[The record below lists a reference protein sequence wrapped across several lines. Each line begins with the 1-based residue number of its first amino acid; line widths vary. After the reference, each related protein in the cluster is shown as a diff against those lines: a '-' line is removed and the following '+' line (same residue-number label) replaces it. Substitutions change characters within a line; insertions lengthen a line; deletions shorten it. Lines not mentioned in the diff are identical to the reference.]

1 MKFTTGLLFCARTTL
16 SYPPSTCSPSY
27 VKQNEWSCHQV
38 QTGETM
44 YSIAGDYHT
53 DPNAICDHNIN
64 GLPTPPV
71 GKAICDSIKP
81 GQWLRVPPTCIEEP
95 GIFTCETWRDS
106 YEKISTF
113 TRVIVAFNSHRQYPL
128 SQCQDFTYIRVPVLD
143 TNPLALSVKYPCQP
157 RVQAGANGGLTKSF
171 DCHQVQPGESETSI
185 AKAWSLETL
194 EEDGGNQQNSGI
206 WPNYQSPQ
214 PGMQLSISRSCIDE
228 VRRRLLQNST
238 LIYNVYAFQ
247 DREILLLQDPAA

>member
-1 MKFTTGLLFCARTTL
+1 
-16 SYPPSTCSPSY
+16 
-27 VKQNEWSCHQV
+27 
-38 QTGETM
+38 M
-44 YSIAGDYHT
+44 YSIAADYHT

-64 GLPTPPV
+64 GMPTPPV

-95 GIFTCETWRDS
+95 GIFTCETFRDWQQTWR
-106 YEKISTF
+106 ISTF
-113 TRVIVAFNSHRQYPL
+113 TRVLVAFNSHRQYPI
-128 SQCQDFTYIRVPVLD
+128 SQCQDFTYIRMPVPD
-143 TNPLALSVKYPCQP
+143 TNPLELSVKYPCQP
-157 RVQAGANGGLTKSF
+157 RRDESGTLFPKSF
-171 DCHQVQPGESETSI
+171 DCHQVQPGESLKSI

-194 EEDGGNQQNSGI
+194 EEDGGNQQNSPLHTIG
-206 WPNYQSPQ
+206 PQ

-228 VRRRLLQNST
+228 VRRKLLQNST